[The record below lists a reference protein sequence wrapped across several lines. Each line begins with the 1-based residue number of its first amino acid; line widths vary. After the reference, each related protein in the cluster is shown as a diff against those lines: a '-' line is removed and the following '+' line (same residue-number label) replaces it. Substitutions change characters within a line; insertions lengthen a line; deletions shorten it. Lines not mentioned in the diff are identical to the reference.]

1 MKTIVAILIALIL
14 GVCGAYGQQKF
25 VAKGNTITAVAADSS
40 KTKAAAKPVDTGLIY
55 TDTKGVQHKVL
66 RGPKGGYY
74 YINRSG
80 KRSSL
85 PKEVREWCKKN
96 DKSKK

>member
-14 GVCGAYGQQKF
+14 GVVGANAQQKF
-25 VAKGNTITAVAADSS
+25 VAKGNNITAVADTS
-40 KTKAAAKPVDTGLIY
+40 KTKAAAKPVDTGLTY

-74 YINRSG
+74 YINKSG
-80 KRSSL
+80 KRTSL
-85 PKEVREWCKKN
+85 PKEAREWCKKN
-96 DKSKK
+96 DKSK